1 MTGSSFHF
9 DEMMGQNLFG
19 RRNRIPFL
27 RGQIDNKNG
36 GFGYLGSKGRLWW
49 HGEKSF
55 VVVKYVETGKAFET
69 RSDFVVFVFN
79 VQQFVTPISAGGTGL
94 GTHSSLR
101 ENDKCIATQ
110 AKES

>member
-1 MTGSSFHF
+1 MSGSSFQF
-9 DEMMGQNLFG
+9 DEMMRQNSIS
-19 RRNRIPFL
+19 RREGIPFL

-79 VQQFVTPISAGGTGL
+79 VKQFVTPISAGGTRFGIR
-94 GTHSSLR
+94 SKSR
-101 ENDKCIATQ
+101 
-110 AKES
+110 